1 MREICRRPIRR
12 STKSGRVLTGI
23 RKGKRSKRLRAP
35 NAGPR
40 CRKGTNTVRSAGRS
54 RSRRCAKHASA
65 PTASASPAR
74 RRTRRGIQPPD
85 APDCR
90 KNTRALRFLNRGKP
104 LYAHGYTSGHRRG
117 RKQYAIPQNKK
128 RTTTEAR
135 KPLRPSRVEGMP
147 PSQCI
152 KTMRYP
158 QCKKTR
164 PSSTQEECALPEI
177 GKQRIRPKH
186 KNHIPAQSRKI
197 CILSVIKNNTPLP
210 KQSGRARCLRPRQQR
225 IA

>member
-1 MREICRRPIRR
+1 MREIYKRPIRR

-90 KNTRALRFLNRGKP
+90 KR
-104 LYAHGYTSGHRRG
+104 YSG
-117 RKQYAIPQNKK
+117 ASIPQPRQTFIRARIHK
-128 RTTTEAR
+128 RASTR
-135 KPLRPSRVEGMP
+135 S
-147 PSQCI
+147 
-152 KTMRYP
+152 KT
-158 QCKKTR
+158 
-164 PSSTQEECALPEI
+164 
-177 GKQRIRPKH
+177 IRPAQKQ
-186 KNHIPAQSRKI
+186 KNPSF
-197 CILSVIKNNTPLP
+197 P
-210 KQSGRARCLRPRQQR
+210 KQENHATFPKWENNVSFPK
-225 IA
+225 

>member
-12 STKSGRVLTGI
+12 STKSGRVLVGI
-23 RKGKRSKRLRAP
+23 RNGKRSKRLRAP

-74 RRTRRGIQPPD
+74 RRTRRTAAKD
-85 APDCR
+85 
-90 KNTRALRFLNRGKP
+90 TRALRFLNHGKP
-104 LYAHGYTSGHRRG
+104 SYAHGYTSARRRG
-117 RKQYAIPQNKK
+117 RKQYAIPQNKNAPRSK
-128 RTTTEAR
+128 HESPCA
-135 KPLRPSRVEGMP
+135 P
-147 PSQCI
+147 PKLKECLPPDAGKQCAF
-152 KTMRYP
+152 P
-158 QCKKTR
+158 DAEKTR

-186 KNHIPAQSRKI
+186 KNHIPA
-197 CILSVIKNNTPLP
+197 P
-210 KQSGRARCLRPRQQR
+210 KQEKNVSFP
-225 IA
+225 

>member
-23 RKGKRSKRLRAP
+23 RKGRRSKRLRAS

-40 CRKGTNTVRSAGRS
+40 CRTGGRNTVRSAGKS

-85 APDCR
+85 CR
-90 KNTRALRFLNRGKP
+90 KRYSGASFLNRGKP
-104 LYAHGYTSGHRRG
+104 SYAHGFTSGQTTRSKTIRHSP
-117 RKQYAIPQNKK
+117 KQKC
-128 RTTTEAR
+128 TTIEAR
-135 KPLRPSRVEGMP
+135 KPLRPSQVERMP
-147 PSQCI
+147 PSRCI

-158 QCKKTR
+158 QCKKR
-164 PSSTQEECALPEI
+164 VPPLRRKNAPC
-177 GKQRIRPKH
+177 PK
-186 KNHIPAQSRKI
+186 
-197 CILSVIKNNTPLP
+197 
-210 KQSGRARCLRPRQQR
+210 
-225 IA
+225 